1 MTYLISA
8 TLALL
13 ATAALIGSFTLVE
26 RRLVSAIRWGR
37 VLGAE
42 VGFLKNPVVLDA
54 SNKLNGSVGRIQ

>member
-13 ATAALIGSFTLVE
+13 ATAALIGAFTLVE

-37 VLGAE
+37 ILDAE
-42 VGFLKNPVVLDA
+42 LVYKKASGVGF
-54 SNKLNGSVGRIQ
+54 VG